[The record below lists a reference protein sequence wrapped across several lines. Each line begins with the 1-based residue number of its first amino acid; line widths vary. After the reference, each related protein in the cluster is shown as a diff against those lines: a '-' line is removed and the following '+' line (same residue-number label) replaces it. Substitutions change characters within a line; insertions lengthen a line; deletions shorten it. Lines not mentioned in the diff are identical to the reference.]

1 VREAVHIH
9 APADAVFALLSSSDA
24 TWLSPAFEAF
34 EVVDTQLTFTL
45 VLPLRREQARLERAS
60 AEAPWLLEFAADGAA
75 SAVTALTWVVNAE
88 SASEVHVAAELG
100 YLPAAGPFGWA
111 LEETLQRPARQQALR
126 DALWR
131 LKLVAEGKR

>member
-1 VREAVHIH
+1 VREDVHIH

-24 TWLSPAFEAF
+24 TWLPAAFESF
-34 EVVDTQLTFTL
+34 EAGDTQLTFTL
-45 VLPLRREQARLERAS
+45 VLPLRRERARLERAS
-60 AEAPWLLEFAADGAA
+60 VDAPWLLEFSADGAS

-88 SASEVHVAAELG
+88 SPSEVHVAAELA
-100 YLPAAGPFGWA
+100 YVPAAGPLGWA
-111 LEETLQRPARQQALR
+111 LEETLQRPARAQALR